1 MAAIARTHRG
11 QGRSHGNRSVYLAT
25 DPEQRRL
32 SIGRGFALATTL
44 LTMFVAGCA
53 SVSEQPEHPSVAIPT
68 PEQPVD
74 SGEFTVAE
82 NMLDTWNTIGKI
94 LVTLEGVRYEGR
106 SQMLGLYTVR
116 YHGEPF
122 LIRTRAVA
130 IDDASQGISTR
141 VDALDSTGK
150 PFTSPA
156 SVALLRILAERIPQE
171 VAQYRQPVKLPSA
184 SKKRKKK

>member
-1 MAAIARTHRG
+1 MFVTGCAGTGG
-11 QGRSHGNRSVYLAT
+11 Q
-25 DPEQRRL
+25 PEQP
-32 SIGRGFALATTL
+32 SIPVPVPG
-44 LTMFVAGCA
+44 
-53 SVSEQPEHPSVAIPT
+53 
-68 PEQPVD
+68 QPVD
-74 SGEFTVAE
+74 SGAFTVAE
-82 NMLDTWNTIGKI
+82 NMLDTWNTIGKV

-116 YHGEPF
+116 YRGEPF

-130 IDDASQGISTR
+130 IDDASRGISTR

-156 SVALLRILAERIPQE
+156 SVALLRILAGRIPQE
-171 VAQYRQPVKLPSA
+171 VAQYRQPVKLPGA

>member
-1 MAAIARTHRG
+1 LIDRGLARAAGA
-11 QGRSHGNRSVYLAT
+11 VAAT
-25 DPEQRRL
+25 WM
-32 SIGRGFALATTL
+32 IV
-44 LTMFVAGCA
+44 FVAGCA
-53 SVSEQPEHPSVAIPT
+53 GVFGERPAQPAVPV

-74 SGEFTVAE
+74 SGAFTVAE

-94 LVTLEGVRYEGR
+94 LVALEGVRYEGR

-116 YHGEPF
+116 YRGEPF

-130 IDDASQGISTR
+130 IDDASRAISTR
-141 VDALDSTGK
+141 VDALDLQGK

-171 VAQYRQPVKLPSA
+171 VAQYRQPVKLPGA
-184 SKKRKKK
+184 SRKRAKKK

>member
-1 MAAIARTHRG
+1 LG
-11 QGRSHGNRSVYLAT
+11 T
-25 DPEQRRL
+25 DLEQRRSL
-32 SIGRGFALATTL
+32 IGRSFALAATSL
-44 LTMFVAGCA
+44 VMFVVGCA
-53 SVSEQPEHPSVAIPT
+53 NVGERPPPSVALPV
-68 PEQPVD
+68 PEQPVET
-74 SGEFTVAE
+74 GEFTVAE

-116 YHGEPF
+116 YRGEPF

-171 VAQYRQPVKLPSA
+171 VAQYRQPVKLPGA